1 MIESD
6 KNQQKLENV
15 KKFRR
20 LRRAQIGLV
29 NLTDTL
35 LLLVYTFFVIY
46 VIKKNEMNMKGI
58 ILLAV
63 ITLIHIYVIIKI
75 PNKKKLNI
83 LIYTIFIFF
92 DVSIS
97 IIFLTVKEEFKDT
110 GYGYLIFSILV
121 ILAVIT
127 FVFRILLYIVLN
139 IEELKKGIGLFA
151 IIFILALIVGLL
163 DNLPIAGGV
172 FLIGLVFVLM
182 SEDMLKMIQFNSI
195 DNSYITKKYEE
206 QIKIY
211 LFQQKIYG
219 NAIFAIFYI
228 FLLIIDKFNLEYIYK
243 SVNSGIG
250 IYLEENELELWLF
263 RGLVYILFFIF
274 VVFLVNAIFVLTK
287 KAYNKNRED
296 IEYGFMNHLYS
307 IFNTPEPKIY
317 LPKIIDEI
325 NIGKDII
332 DKINP
337 EILITNREE
346 IPKNIQVFLEG
357 EPTSSSRK
365 LLIIYPNKRIYE
377 CKYLVKK
384 NKIILKKEIKLINKQ
399 DFKNERLSN

>member
-15 KKFRR
+15 KKFSR

-35 LLLVYTFFVIY
+35 LFLVYTFFVIY
-46 VIKKNEMNMKGI
+46 VIKKNEMNMKGS

-127 FVFRILLYIVLN
+127 FIFRILLYIVLN

-182 SEDMLKMIQFNSI
+182 SEDMLRMIQFNSI

-296 IEYGFMNHLYS
+296 IEYGFMKHLYS
-307 IFNTPEPKIY
+307 IFNTPEPKMY

-365 LLIIYPNKRIYE
+365 LLIIYPNRRIYE
-377 CKYLVKK
+377 CKYKVEK
-384 NKIILKKEIKLINKQ
+384 NKIILKEEIKLIN
-399 DFKNERLSN
+399 E

>member
-15 KKFRR
+15 KKFSR

-35 LLLVYTFFVIY
+35 LFLVYTFFVIY
-46 VIKKNEMNMKGI
+46 VIKKNEMNMKGS

-127 FVFRILLYIVLN
+127 FIFRILLYIVLN

-172 FLIGLVFVLM
+172 FLIGLVFVFM
-182 SEDMLKMIQFNSI
+182 SEDMLRMIQFNSI

-307 IFNTPEPKIY
+307 IFNTPEPKMY

-384 NKIILKKEIKLINKQ
+384 NKIILKEEIKLIN
-399 DFKNERLSN
+399 E

>member
-15 KKFRR
+15 KKFSR

-35 LLLVYTFFVIY
+35 LFLVYTFFVIY
-46 VIKKNEMNMKGI
+46 VIKKNEMNMKGS

-127 FVFRILLYIVLN
+127 FIFRILLYIVLN

-182 SEDMLKMIQFNSI
+182 SEDMLRMIQFNSI
-195 DNSYITKKYEE
+195 DNSYVTKKYEE

-307 IFNTPEPKIY
+307 IFNTPEPKMY

-365 LLIIYPNKRIYE
+365 LLIIYPNRRIYE
-377 CKYLVKK
+377 CKYKVEK
-384 NKIILKKEIKLINKQ
+384 NKIILKEEIKLIN
-399 DFKNERLSN
+399 E